1 MKKGRLRNIIK
12 QTNMNL
18 GVHFLVLFEVSKDL
32 TFTWSFNKYL
42 MGPSQESHT
51 GLGAQD
57 TL

>member
-1 MKKGRLRNIIK
+1 
-12 QTNMNL
+12 MNV
-18 GVHFLVLFEVSKDL
+18 GVPFLVLFEVSKDL